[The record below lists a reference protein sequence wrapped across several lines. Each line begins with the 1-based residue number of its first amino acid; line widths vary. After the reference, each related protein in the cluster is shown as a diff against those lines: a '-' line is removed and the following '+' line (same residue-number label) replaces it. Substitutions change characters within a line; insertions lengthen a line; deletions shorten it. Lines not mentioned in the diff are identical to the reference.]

1 MKVTVNVECTPEE
14 ARTFMGLPDVQP
26 MQEALMSE
34 LQQRLSANIHAMSPE
49 NMMQTWLPA
58 SLQGAEHMQKM
69 MWNQMQQMIAG
80 VVGTTN
86 AVLTVK
92 EKSE

>member
-34 LQQRLSANIHAMSPE
+34 LQQRLSANIHSMSPE
-49 NMMQTWLPA
+49 NMVQTWLPA
-58 SLQGAEHMQKM
+58 SFQGAEHMQKM

-86 AVLTVK
+86 AVLTIK
-92 EKSE
+92 EKEE